1 MSKRWL
7 ILAFVLVAVAQLA
20 VPVVLILQRAAILR
34 TGRAYKF
41 RTRPV
46 DPADPFRGRYV
57 QLAFDQNHAPWRSH
71 AELQHGQEL
80 FACVADGSDGFA
92 VIQEVKAVRPDQR
105 DYVKVQVSWWQKNEV
120 YFTLPFDR
128 YYLQE
133 TKAPKAEQTYQEHN
147 RRSSISSD
155 TYVVVRIK
163 AGDAVLADLY
173 VGGQPIQAYFTNR
186 KP

>member
-1 MSKRWL
+1 MRIRWL
-7 ILAFVLVAVAQLA
+7 ILAFVLVAIAQLA
-20 VPVVLILQRAAILR
+20 VPVVLIFQRAAILR

-57 QLAFDQNHAPWRSH
+57 QLAFDQNHTPWRSH

-80 FACVADGSDGFA
+80 FARVADGPDGFA
-92 VIQEVKAVRPDQR
+92 IIQEVQAARPDQG
-105 DYVKVQVSWWQKNEV
+105 DYLKVRVNWWQKNEV

-128 YYLQE
+128 YYLEE
-133 TKAPKAEQTYQEHN
+133 TKAPKAEQAYREHN
-147 RRSSISSD
+147 RRNPGSAD
-155 TYVVVRIK
+155 TYAVVRIR

-173 VGGQPIQAYFTNR
+173 VGGQPIQAYFANR